1 MQQRPCQPAVRL
13 VPGPLRR
20 RRQARASDHLAT
32 TPAAHARSLLARI
45 AAGCVLATL
54 VSPIP
59 TLARQ
64 PDAPP
69 HAIAPQDT
77 PPSASATGSAMD
89 ALIAWTREG
98 KVPEHAQGLPMAH
111 GASLTIRCAGRVI
124 ARASAWSDT
133 PGAPALRDDP
143 AVRRAAAIALP
154 AALRN
159 LPFTLDPSLPNA
171 SAEVA
176 RQLDLSLELAGPLV
190 PITLAAWADALTQV
204 RPGID
209 GVAIRL
215 GDRFESMFPAAMLAG
230 AVEPPAACRA
240 LLSKAT
246 DDPTLALK
254 EPRDLGIAPTFYRF
268 RVTHLAQ
275 LPGSH
280 ELVYLTRGGV
290 VAPPLSAAE
299 LSRWA
304 VGLAD
309 HLVRRI
315 PDDGSAYP
323 GTFNPVAEPARGG
336 DAGTPGQHALVAFA
350 LARFAHTGASVDP
363 AAARRA
369 HDGAL
374 RLLRAFDR
382 AHARADDPFAMA
394 LIVRTFEELPTT
406 DRTPGL
412 DALRARAAGLV
423 PRGTLGAAPTG
434 LAGLAAWALDA
445 TGEEADAIVRATF
458 ARAPLT
464 ELGAAMPWLGWA
476 ELAVRDRHAPGQP
489 PASAEAL
496 RQMRAMLW
504 AHTLAPEALSAE
516 EQDLAG
522 GIVFGRGRLPTWHA
536 ARPLAMV
543 GTMLREPDL
552 AGERALELA
561 RLLAGLRYLRQL
573 TIGPAEGHMYA
584 DPAGARWGVRGSV
597 WDQRVSPEATAT
609 TLLAVVEVL
618 RVVGGR

>member
-1 MQQRPCQPAVRL
+1 MA
-13 VPGPLRR
+13 
-20 RRQARASDHLAT
+20 
-32 TPAAHARSLLARI
+32 
-45 AAGCVLATL
+45 
-54 VSPIP
+54 PIP

-69 HAIAPQDT
+69 HAIAPLDT
-77 PPSASATGSAMD
+77 PPSASAAGAAMD
-89 ALIAWTREG
+89 ALIAWTRDG
-98 KVPEHAQGLPMAH
+98 KVPEHAQGLPKAQ
-111 GASLTIRCAGRVI
+111 GASITIRCAGRVI

-133 PGAPALRDDP
+133 PGTSALRADPAADP

-159 LPFTLDPSLPNA
+159 LPFTLDPSLPDA

-190 PITLAAWADALTQV
+190 PITLAAWADALSQV

-323 GTFNPVAEPARGG
+323 GTFNPVAEPVGGG
-336 DAGTPGQHALVAFA
+336 DRGTPGQHALVAFT
-350 LARFAHTGASVDP
+350 LARFARTGASVDP

-374 RLLRAFDR
+374 RMLRSFDR

-394 LIVRTFEELPTT
+394 LIVRTFEELPTA
-406 DRTPGL
+406 DRTPDL
-412 DALRARAAGLV
+412 DALRARAAGRV

-445 TGEEADAIVRATF
+445 AGEEADPMVRATY
-458 ARAPLT
+458 ARAPLP

-476 ELAVRDRHAPGQP
+476 ELAVRDRHAPGRP

-496 RQMRAMLW
+496 RQMRGMLW
-504 AHTLAPEALSAE
+504 AHTLAPESLSAE

-522 GIVFGRGRLPTWHA
+522 GMVFGRGGLPTWHA

-584 DPAGARWGVRGSV
+584 DPGGARWGVRGSV